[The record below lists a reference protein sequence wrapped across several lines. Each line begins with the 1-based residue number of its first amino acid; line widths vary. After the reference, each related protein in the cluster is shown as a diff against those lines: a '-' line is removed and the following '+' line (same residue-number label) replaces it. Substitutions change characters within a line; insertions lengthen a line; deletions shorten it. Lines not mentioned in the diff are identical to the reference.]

1 MRAKPFAGKRLIP
14 DWIRSCGRF
23 LVKNSGITRS
33 ARISKKRQMVT
44 PSGGMEVYRSADQV
58 LMNIQKKYCWQL
70 PESAVTSESHYLN
83 RRAFLRTCGLG
94 LAAGAILPGT
104 GRAATFGFPDSL
116 NDADKLPGVKLTPYD
131 NITSYN
137 NFYEWGLEKG
147 DPKGNANQ
155 GWKTEP
161 WTIEIGSLCA
171 KPGKYEVNDLIK
183 AIGGI
188 EQRNYRHRCVE
199 AWSMVIPWDG
209 FALAKLVAMAEPK
222 AEAKY
227 VQFTSFLDPKNC
239 PGQRS
244 QDFPWPY
251 TEGLTLTEATNE
263 LAFLATG
270 IYGKPLLNQNGAPIR
285 LVVPW
290 KYGFKGAKSLVRID
304 FVIDQPKT
312 LWNEAAP
319 SEYGFYANVNP
330 EVDHP
335 RWSQKTERIIGAGF
349 FGGRQP
355 TLKFN
360 GYEKEV
366 GSLYAGLDLRKNF

>member
-1 MRAKPFAGKRLIP
+1 MHVR
-14 DWIRSCGRF
+14 
-23 LVKNSGITRS
+23 KN
-33 ARISKKRQMVT
+33 
-44 PSGGMEVYRSADQV
+44 P
-58 LMNIQKKYCWQL
+58 LWQL
-70 PESAVTSESHYLN
+70 PDSAVTPQSQYL
-83 RRAFLRTCGLG
+83 RRREFLRTCGLG
-94 LAAGAILPGT
+94 LAAGAFLT
-104 GRAATFGFPDSL
+104 RVTDAATTGFPDSL
-116 NDADKLPGVKLTPYD
+116 NPADRLPGVKLTPYND
-131 NITSYN
+131 VTGYN
-137 NFYEWGLEKG
+137 NFYEWGPDKE
-147 DPKGNANQ
+147 DPKVNANK

-161 WTIEIGSLCA
+161 WTIEIGGLCGKPA
-171 KPGKYEVNDLIK
+171 KLEVNDLIK
-183 AIGGI
+183 TVGGI

-209 FALAKLVAMAEPK
+209 FALAKLVAMAQPK

-227 VQFTSFLDPKNC
+227 LQFTSFLDPGNC
-239 PGQRS
+239 PGQRTHDYS
-244 QDFPWPY
+244 WPY
-251 TEGLTLTEATNE
+251 TEGLTLPEATNE

-304 FVIDQPKT
+304 FVVEQPAT
-312 LWNEAAP
+312 LWNQMAP
-319 SEYGFYANVNP
+319 EEYGFYANVNP

-335 RWSQKTERIIGAGF
+335 RWSQKTERVIGAGF

-366 GSLYAGLDLRKNF
+366 AGLYAGLDLRKNF

>member
-1 MRAKPFAGKRLIP
+1 MF
-14 DWIRSCGRF
+14 
-23 LVKNSGITRS
+23 
-33 ARISKKRQMVT
+33 
-44 PSGGMEVYRSADQV
+44 
-58 LMNIQKKYCWQL
+58 IQKRPSWQL
-70 PESAVTSESHYLN
+70 PDSKVTAQSNYLG
-83 RRAFLRTCGLG
+83 RRQFLRTCSLG
-94 LAAGAILPGT
+94 LAAAALLPRL

-116 NDADKLPGVKLTPYD
+116 NPADKLPGVKLTSYND
-131 NITSYN
+131 ITSYN
-137 NFYEWGLEKG
+137 NFYEWGLDKG
-147 DPKGNANQ
+147 DPKVNANK

-161 WTIEIGSLCA
+161 WMIEIGGLCA
-171 KPGKYEVNDLIK
+171 KPGKFEVNDLIK

-222 AEAKY
+222 SEAKY
-227 VQFTSFLDPKNC
+227 LQFTSFLDPKES

-244 QDFPWPY
+244 ADFQWPY
-251 TEGLTLTEATNE
+251 TEGLTLPEANHE

-270 IYGKPLLNQNGAPIR
+270 IYGKPLLHQNGAPIR

-290 KYGFKGAKSLVRID
+290 KYGFKGAKSLARID
-304 FVIDQPKT
+304 FVVEQPKT
-312 LWNEAAP
+312 LWNEMAP
-319 SEYGFYANVNP
+319 NEYGFYANVNP

-360 GYEKEV
+360 GYDKEV
-366 GSLYAGLDLRKNF
+366 AGLYAGLDLRKNF

>member
-1 MRAKPFAGKRLIP
+1 
-14 DWIRSCGRF
+14 
-23 LVKNSGITRS
+23 
-33 ARISKKRQMVT
+33 
-44 PSGGMEVYRSADQV
+44 MEVYRSADRV
-58 LMNIQKKYCWQL
+58 LMHVQKKNSWQL

-94 LAAGAILPGT
+94 WAAGAFLPGT

-131 NITSYN
+131 NIISYN

-209 FALAKLVAMAEPK
+209 FALAKLVAIAEPK

-304 FVIDQPKT
+304 FVTDQPKT

>member
-1 MRAKPFAGKRLIP
+1 MHIRKRP
-14 DWIRSCGRF
+14 
-23 LVKNSGITRS
+23 
-33 ARISKKRQMVT
+33 
-44 PSGGMEVYRSADQV
+44 P
-58 LMNIQKKYCWQL
+58 WQL
-70 PESAVTSESHYLN
+70 PDSAVTAQSQYL
-83 RRAFLRTCGLG
+83 RRREFLQTCVLG
-94 LAAGAILPGT
+94 LAAGAILPRLT
-104 GRAATFGFPDSL
+104 NAATTGFPDSL
-116 NDADKLPGVKLTPYD
+116 NPADTLPGVKLTPYND
-131 NITSYN
+131 VTGYN
-137 NFYEWGLEKG
+137 NFYEWGVDKE
-147 DPKGNANQ
+147 DPKVNANK

-161 WTIEIGSLCA
+161 WTIQIGGLCE
-171 KPGKYEVNDLIK
+171 KPVKLEVNDLIK
-183 AIGGI
+183 TVGGI

-227 VQFTSFLDPKNC
+227 LQFTSFLDPSNC
-239 PGQRS
+239 PDQRTH
-244 QDFPWPY
+244 DFAWPY
-251 TEGLTLTEATNE
+251 TEGLTLPEATNE

-304 FVIDQPKT
+304 FVAQQPAT
-312 LWNEAAP
+312 LWNQMAP
-319 SEYGFYANVNP
+319 EEYGFYANVNP

-335 RWSQKTERIIGAGF
+335 RWSQKTERVIGAGF

-366 GSLYAGLDLRKNF
+366 AGLYAGLDLRKNF